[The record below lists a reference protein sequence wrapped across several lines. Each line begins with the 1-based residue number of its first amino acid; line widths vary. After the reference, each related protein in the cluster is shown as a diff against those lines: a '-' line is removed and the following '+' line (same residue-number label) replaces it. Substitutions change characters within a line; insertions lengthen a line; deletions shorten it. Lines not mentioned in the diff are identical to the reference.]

1 MRKNRNALKLVV
13 ITAALI
19 LLSGQPVLTLAD
31 DAERQY
37 DPHCLRVGG
46 FGAFAE
52 MVRMGVKILALSAAM
67 LPEEM
72 DAFMPDAERIAKEEG
87 VQIYREP
94 DLLVTDLFP
103 AEVSA
108 GKHVVLIYKGSTLE
122 EYLALK
128 KEKEA
133 LVAADAYSGK
143 AREELGRK
151 FGKLLS
157 YPDSTIDERVKN
169 PRS

>member
-1 MRKNRNALKLVV
+1 MHKNERSLKLLV
-13 ITAALI
+13 ITVAVI
-19 LLSGQPVLTLAD
+19 LLSGQPVPTVAD
-31 DAERQY
+31 DAEKQY

-46 FGAFAE
+46 FGTFAE
-52 MVRMGVKILALSAAM
+52 MVRMGVKTLALSAAM

-87 VQIYREP
+87 IEIYREP

-103 AEVSA
+103 ADVSA

-133 LVAADAYSGK
+133 LVAAGQYSGK
-143 AREELGRK
+143 AREEVGRK

-157 YPDSTIDERVKN
+157 YPDSTIDERVKK
-169 PRS
+169 PHS